1 MEDASDDA
9 GGPEKRARELAGLD
23 HHANVSLSKGD
34 CRVSSPVHQG
44 HCHPSEVTAAQT
56 VTNMDERNVAA
67 KERISVQQYLEEV
80 ALFCNSEYGS
90 NVRSRFKD
98 MRGTSELAMLAAPTP
113 QELEELRRAVAIMT
127 PSEKNAAGRLS
138 DEQIEK
144 IAVDARVDPA
154 NLAIFLNGYALL
166 CKRVS

>member
-9 GGPEKRARELAGLD
+9 GGPEEPARELANLD
-23 HHANVSLSKGD
+23 PHTDVSQSKD
-34 CRVSSPVHQG
+34 DVCTPLPASQVR
-44 HCHPSEVTAAQT
+44 AAQT
-56 VTNMDERNVAA
+56 VMNRDEQDVTA
-67 KERISVQQYLEEV
+67 KEKISVHQYLEEV
-80 ALFCNSEYGS
+80 ARFCNSEYGC
-90 NVRSRFKD
+90 NVRRRFKD
-98 MRGTSELAMLAAPTP
+98 LRGTSELAMLAAPTP

-127 PSEKNAAGRLS
+127 PSEKNAADRLS
-138 DEQIEK
+138 DEQIAK

>member
-9 GGPEKRARELAGLD
+9 GGPEKRARERAGSD
-23 HHANVSLSKGD
+23 RPIDVHPRKPGFCISL
-34 CRVSSPVHQG
+34 PV
-44 HCHPSEVTAAQT
+44 CEKPLYPPEVTT
-56 VTNMDERNVAA
+56 VGTATNMDERDVTV
-67 KERISVQQYLEEV
+67 KGRISVEQYLEEV
-80 ALFCNSEYGS
+80 ALFCNSEYGGR
-90 NVRSRFKD
+90 VRSRFKD
-98 MRGTSELAMLAAPTP
+98 VRGTSELAMLAAPTL

-127 PSEKNAAGRLS
+127 PGERNAADRLS

-154 NLAIFLNGYALL
+154 NFAIFMNGYALL